1 MYGRGFI
8 GSTTEKFGEKFV
20 PAPFAAVFQPANV
33 YPALTIVPTVGRLE
47 RAIGET
53 LLISKSLVLAV
64 ELLLEVAGDPDAPLV
79 LYVMVAVHFA

>member
-1 MYGRGFI
+1 
-8 GSTTEKFGEKFV
+8 
-20 PAPFAAVFQPANV
+20 
-33 YPALTIVPTVGRLE
+33 VPTVGRLE

>member
-1 MYGRGFI
+1 MP
-8 GSTTEKFGEKFV
+8 V
-20 PAPFAAVFQPANV
+20 PFAAVFQPANV